1 MALDCMC
8 RSIYAVDI
16 YILCLFGQDFTLSE
30 NSDSPRFPIF
40 HHFKSKREIVMS
52 FWMLINCPTR
62 KQSLKAAKHARPCQ
76 SLFDWCFQRVTAWVH
91 IGVLFHARFD
101 WRVEQLYVHHVQLYT
116 ILRHDFWGSL
126 WRLVDHRG
134 FS

>member
-8 RSIYAVDI
+8 RSIYVVDT
-16 YILCLFGQDFTLSE
+16 YMLWFFGQDFTPSE

-40 HHFKSKREIVMS
+40 HNFKSKREIVMS
-52 FWMLINCPTR
+52 FWMLINCLTS
-62 KQSLKAAKHARPCQ
+62 KQSLKVAKHARQCQ
-76 SLFDWCFQRVTAWVH
+76 CLFDWCSQRVTAWVH
-91 IGVLFHARFD
+91 IGVLFHANFN
-101 WRVEQLYVHHVQLYT
+101 WLVEQLYVHHVQLYT

-126 WRLVDHRG
+126 RRLLDHRG